1 MLEDEGLELLE
12 EAECWAL
19 LADGNVGRVG
29 VTVGTVPAIFPVNF
43 VIDRTSIVFRTGT
56 GTKLAAAAENALVAF
71 ECDRVDPITHGG
83 WSVLAAGVA
92 TRVTAAEEIA
102 RLSNLGLCVWPGGN
116 RDQLIRIPV
125 EFVSGRRI
133 LLDGKV
139 DF

>member
-19 LADGNVGRVG
+19 MAKGRVGRVG

-43 VIDRTSIVFRTGT
+43 VIDGTSIVFRTGT
-56 GTKLAAAAENALVAF
+56 GTKLAAATDNTLVAF
-71 ECDRVDPITHGG
+71 ECDQVDPITHGG

-92 TRVTAAEEIA
+92 TRVTAAKEIA
-102 RLSNLGLCVWPGGN
+102 RLSDLGVSAWPRGN

-133 LLDGKV
+133 LLDGN
-139 DF
+139 